1 VAGLTAVPVP
11 ASLDRVKRS
20 RRKEPPDP
28 SELSVQRVLLASE
41 GRAIP
46 REAIEFVARIAKP
59 GQASVSVLSI
69 ARVHGTA
76 YGFPSPGLLPN
87 KREWQEQRDL
97 VARAVKAL
105 RKRGFE
111 ADGEVVGTRK
121 ATARICQQATQLGC
135 DVIVMAADPPRNR
148 VVADMLWSQEPYRV
162 ARKARVP
169 VYLIADAAG

>member
-1 VAGLTAVPVP
+1 V
-11 ASLDRVKRS
+11 SRS
-20 RRKEPPDP
+20 SRKEPPDP
-28 SELSVQRVLLASE
+28 SELSIERILIASE

-46 REAIEFVARIAKP
+46 SAVIEFAARLAGPRK
-59 GQASVSVLSI
+59 ASVNVISI

-76 YGFPSPGLLPN
+76 YGFPSPGLLPT

-97 VARAVKAL
+97 VAASVKAL
-105 RKRGFE
+105 RKRGLH

-148 VVADMLWSQEPYRV
+148 VVADFMWTQEPYRV
-162 ARKARVP
+162 RRTAHLP
-169 VYLIADAAG
+169 VYLVRDPAG